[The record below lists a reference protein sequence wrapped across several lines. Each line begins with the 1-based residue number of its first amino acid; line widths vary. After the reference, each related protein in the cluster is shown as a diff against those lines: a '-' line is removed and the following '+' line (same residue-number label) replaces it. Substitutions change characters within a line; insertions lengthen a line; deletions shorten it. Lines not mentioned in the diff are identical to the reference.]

1 MEQLYDV
8 VANVDDYKYF
18 VPWCRKSEVFEKSES
33 HARANLEVGFP
44 PVSEKYTSVLT
55 LARPNFVKV
64 FLLNR
69 CFFNFKFWL
78 NNAFYDRGLPLPTWR
93 TMIVSFLFE
102 VVVAAVVFFV
112 VVIVVLKRFSM
123 Q

>member
-18 VPWCRKSEVFEKSES
+18 VPWCRFSEVFEKSES

-55 LARPNFVKV
+55 LAKPNLVKV
-64 FLLNR
+64 ILSLCSNSIVYSV
-69 CFFNFKFWL
+69 FFF
-78 NNAFYDRGLPLPTWR
+78 
-93 TMIVSFLFE
+93 FLFN
-102 VVVAAVVFFV
+102 
-112 VVIVVLKRFSM
+112 
-123 Q
+123 